1 MCFIARSRGGGTSVF
16 ATVVPSLRLLLPHV
30 ARAFKMAKAGAS
42 SGERMKKKK
51 KRKLLNSKKKKDSEA
66 ADRDADDGVEVMYD
80 DDDGSDEKEVGL
92 DEDVAS
98 EEEQDDDRRRQKL
111 LEAISGICG
120 RERQLGERSEAAALM
135 SEFAVTV
142 GGDGTKVQ
150 LADLLS
156 DPTPAVPGSTIKQLN
171 KLQQSQTLESPLS
184 RQESERI
191 QRDLA
196 FQKVAL
202 KVTRWKGVI
211 EQNRRA
217 EQVVFPLNK
226 DPAGPRPI
234 ERVVTS
240 WTAQTPLEQEI
251 FAVLSANKQPI
262 YNPVLTPAEEASVQA
277 MSLEDAKIRRAEL
290 QKVRALQSYYEAKAR
305 RDRKIKSKKYH
316 KIQNKSKRKELLK
329 QFEEKVK
336 SDPAAAL
343 EDLEQLERN
352 RMQERM
358 SLKHQ
363 NSSKWAKSRVIVA
376 KYDLEARRAMQ
387 AQLQLNRDLTQKVV
401 PKESDNEEELVE
413 EQEEIPD
420 FVNEVEQ
427 ESVNPWMSG
436 RLRELEAE
444 DPVEGKE
451 PGAGGALVAVVNDIK
466 EGVEEEM
473 EEEEEEEEV
482 LLREFDERRRKRNEE
497 AREEESVDEQ
507 LQLSQFAS
515 LYKELTGGRKD
526 VACAAHDTPSQL
538 DAGGLTGVPTQEAV
552 GQEAG
557 LQENMSTDVAV
568 EPPPR
573 KRKQELELSEVLTRQ
588 CPVLSGPLGLVV
600 EDGEDEGLDQR
611 RVISEAFA
619 GDDVVSDFL
628 KEKRKRESDGK
639 PARVSLALPGWG
651 EWGGSGLKLSKK
663 KRLRFRVKPQPA
675 LPRKDQKLPTTII
688 SERRDAAVGQHQVS
702 TLPFPFIDHAHFES
716 AIRSPLG
723 RTWNTERSVRK
734 MTAPR
739 VVTRPGRVIEPM
751 SSAELQDPKHKREEV
766 SGATRKGEGLLLEG
780 RGRKTRR
787 RGAGKR
793 AEADHT
799 SR

>member
-1 MCFIARSRGGGTSVF
+1 MGGASVF
-16 ATVVPSLRLLLPHV
+16 TTVTSSLRLPLHHV
-30 ARAFKMAKAGAS
+30 AVRRVCVSVPKMAKAGEKS
-42 SGERMKKKK
+42 VKRMKKTRRPQKSK
-51 KRKLLNSKKKKDSEA
+51 KKKKDSEA
-66 ADRDADDGVEVMYD
+66 ADRVVDEGVEVMYD
-80 DDDGSDEKEVGL
+80 DDDDDEKEVGL
-92 DEDVAS
+92 DEDVPS
-98 EEEQDDDRRRQKL
+98 EEEPDDDRRRQKL

-120 RERQLGERSEAAALM
+120 QKRQLGERSEAAVLV
-135 SEFAVTV
+135 SEFSVNI

-150 LADLLS
+150 LSELLGQQAA
-156 DPTPAVPGSTIKQLN
+156 AVPGSTIQQLN

-184 RQESERI
+184 RQESARI

-196 FQKVAL
+196 FQKAAL
-202 KVTRWKGVI
+202 EVTRWKAVI

-217 EQVVFPLNK
+217 EQVVFPLNR

-240 WTAQTPLEQEI
+240 WRAQTPLEQEV

-262 YNPVLTPAEEASVQA
+262 YDPVLTPAEEASVQA

-401 PKESDNEEELVE
+401 LKEPDEEEEEELLE

-420 FVNEVEQ
+420 FVNEVER

-436 RLRELEAE
+436 RLRE
-444 DPVEGKE
+444 VEGADLGDGKE
-451 PGAGGALVAVVNDIK
+451 PGAGLECVVKD
-466 EGVEEEM
+466 GEEP
-473 EEEEEEEEV
+473 EEPEEV
-482 LLREFDERRRKRNEE
+482 LLRELEERRRKRNEE
-497 AREEESVDEQ
+497 ATCGEEEEESVDQEPQ
-507 LQLSQFAS
+507 PS
-515 LYKELTGGRKD
+515 LLATLYEEITGSRNEAECGADSAPGEGALTD
-526 VACAAHDTPSQL
+526 LPTPE
-538 DAGGLTGVPTQEAV
+538 EA
-552 GQEAG
+552 
-557 LQENMSTDVAV
+557 
-568 EPPPR
+568 PPPKKVGGI
-573 KRKQELELSEVLTRQ
+573 KRKPELELTEVLTRE
-588 CPVLSGPLGLVV
+588 CPVLSGPLGLAA
-600 EDGEDEGLDQR
+600 EDGEEDGLDQR
-611 RVISEAFA
+611 QVISEAFA
-619 GDDVVSDFL
+619 GDDVVGDFL
-628 KEKRKRESDGK
+628 KEKRKQESDGK
-639 PARVSLALPGWG
+639 PAAVSLALPGWG
-651 EWGGSGLKLSKK
+651 EWGGSGVRPSKK
-663 KRLRFRVKPQPA
+663 KRRRFRLKPQAA
-675 LPRKDQKLPTTII
+675 LPRKDQKLPATII
-688 SERRDAAVGQHQVS
+688 CEKRAAALGQHQVS
-702 TLPFPFIDHAHFES
+702 MLPFPFIDHAHFES
-716 AIRSPLG
+716 AMRSPLG

-739 VVTRPGRVIEPM
+739 VVTRPGRIIEPM
-751 SSAELQDPKHKREEV
+751 SRDQLQEPQHQREAGPLQAQA
-766 SGATRKGEGLLLEG
+766 S
-780 RGRKTRR
+780 GRKKRR
-787 RGAGKR
+787 RARARKPPVAGAAGS
-793 AEADHT
+793 AG
-799 SR
+799 

>member
-1 MCFIARSRGGGTSVF
+1 MGGASVF
-16 ATVVPSLRLLLPHV
+16 TTVISSLRLPLHHV
-30 ARAFKMAKAGAS
+30 ARVCVSVPKMAKAGEKS
-42 SGERMKKKK
+42 VKRMKRTRRPQKSK
-51 KRKLLNSKKKKDSEA
+51 KKKKDSEA
-66 ADRDADDGVEVMYD
+66 ADRVVDEGVEVMYD
-80 DDDGSDEKEVGL
+80 DDDDDDEVGL
-92 DEDVAS
+92 DEDVTS
-98 EEEQDDDRRRQKL
+98 EEEPDDDRRRQKL

-120 RERQLGERSEAAALM
+120 QKRQLGERSEAAALM
-135 SEFAVTV
+135 SEFAANI

-150 LADLLS
+150 LSELLGQQ
-156 DPTPAVPGSTIKQLN
+156 TAAVPGSTIQQLN
-171 KLQQSQTLESPLS
+171 KLQQSHTLESPLS
-184 RQESERI
+184 RQETERI

-196 FQKVAL
+196 FQKAAL
-202 KVTRWKGVI
+202 EVTRWKAVI

-240 WTAQTPLEQEI
+240 WRAQTPLEQEV

-262 YNPVLTPAEEASVQA
+262 YDPVLTPAEEASVQA

-401 PKESDNEEELVE
+401 LKESDDDEEEE
-413 EQEEIPD
+413 QEQEEIPD
-420 FVNEVEQ
+420 FVNEVER

-436 RLRELEAE
+436 RLRE
-444 DPVEGKE
+444 VEGAALVDGKE
-451 PGAGGALVAVVNDIK
+451 PGAGLDCVVR
-466 EGVEEEM
+466 EEQ
-473 EEEEEEEEV
+473 EEV
-482 LLREFDERRRKRNEE
+482 LLRELEERRRKRNEE
-497 AREEESVDEQ
+497 ATCGEEEEESVDQE

-515 LYKELTGGRKD
+515 LYQELTSSSKE
-526 VACAAHDTPSQL
+526 AECAADSAPGEG
-538 DAGGLTGVPTQEAV
+538 ALTDLPTQEA
-552 GQEAG
+552 AA
-557 LQENMSTDVAV
+557 AV
-568 EPPPR
+568 EPLPKKVGGI
-573 KRKQELELSEVLTRQ
+573 KRKPELELSEVLTRE
-588 CPVLSGPLGLVV
+588 CRVLSGPLGLAV
-600 EDGEDEGLDQR
+600 EDGEEEGLDQR
-611 RVISEAFA
+611 QVISEAFA
-619 GDDVVSDFL
+619 GDDVVGDFL
-628 KEKRKRESDGK
+628 KEKRKRESDGE
-639 PARVSLALPGWG
+639 PAVVSLALPGWG
-651 EWGGSGLKLSKK
+651 EWGGSGVRPSKK
-663 KRLRFRVKPQPA
+663 KRRRFRVKPQTA
-675 LPRKDQKLPTTII
+675 VPRKDQKLPATII
-688 SERRDAAVGQHQVS
+688 CEKRAAALGQHQVS
-702 TLPFPFIDHAHFES
+702 MLPFPFIDHAHFES
-716 AIRSPLG
+716 TMRSPLG

-739 VVTRPGRVIEPM
+739 VVTRPGRIIEPM
-751 SSAELQDPKHKREEV
+751 SRDQLQEPKHQREGGTLEV
-766 SGATRKGEGLLLEG
+766 EGS
-780 RGRKTRR
+780 GRKKRR
-787 RGAGKR
+787 RGRGGKPPLAG
-793 AEADHT
+793 AAG
-799 SR
+799 SAG